1 MTPTAQKSPYLCRTV
16 FHQSISQPISN
27 QAHVWQSSSA
37 TTEPR
42 SERELDPF
50 LVVEEPSM
58 MHAIHG
64 EPPYGP
70 IQPNTLSHLRPDV
83 PGLHLI
89 AVLGHDPPNENTEAV
104 LDPCHY
110 ATPRGYA
117 TKSRAASTASS
128 KANRALGQ
136 RCRTCST
143 TS

>member
-1 MTPTAQKSPYLCRTV
+1 MTPTAQKGPYLCRTV

-89 AVLGHDPPNENTEAV
+89 AVLGHDPPNEN
-104 LDPCHY
+104 DRSR
-110 ATPRGYA
+110 PRPLPLRYSPGLRYEVEGSEHRFV
-117 TKSRAASTASS
+117 K
-128 KANRALGQ
+128 G
-136 RCRTCST
+136 
-143 TS
+143 

>member
-58 MHAIHG
+58 MQAIHG

-70 IQPNTLSHLRPDV
+70 IQPNTLSHLRADV
-83 PGLHLI
+83 PGLHLRP
-89 AVLGHDPPNENTEAV
+89 ANKSEAMIGRR
-104 LDPCHY
+104 LSQEEAKRLLP
-110 ATPRGYA
+110 
-117 TKSRAASTASS
+117 KFE
-128 KANRALGQ
+128 
-136 RCRTCST
+136 
-143 TS
+143 